1 MRWFPILNDAIFC
14 SVFFNFLASTFP
26 QLASCCFEFFLH
38 FFSYDFSFIFC
49 IHLSPTVILFN
60 KEKLS
65 MISSFSFNFFLS
77 SFFCIYL
84 SPIGLMLNIE
94 KQSMISSF
102 LFNRPLPAFGR
113 QGLDADTRDDSPR
126 ACGARL
132 GGGIEWGAPTD
143 LLSNW
148 PLGPNWPFGPNDSH
162 RACGARLGR
171 RASSP
176 IADQLTHLCIF
187 YTDIHI

>member
-1 MRWFPILNDAIFC
+1 MFSIENLSICSSCFFLVFFFVHYREAIHGFEFFLHYF
-14 SVFFNFLASTFP
+14 FFNFLASTFP

-84 SPIGLMLNIE
+84 SPTGLLLNIG
-94 KQSMISSF
+94 KLSMKWHESQ
-102 LFNRPLPAFGR
+102 NDMKR
-113 QGLDADTRDDSPR
+113 QMTWNAKWHET
-126 ACGARL
+126 
-132 GGGIEWGAPTD
+132 
-143 LLSNW
+143 
-148 PLGPNWPFGPNDSH
+148 PNDMK
-162 RACGARLGR
+162 RQMTWNA
-171 RASSP
+171 
-176 IADQLTHLCIF
+176 
-187 YTDIHI
+187 